1 LGSREYVENVLKTF
15 KDNPRL
21 GLLVPPTPNFGP
33 WASLPGN
40 EWLINYDAA
49 EKYARELGITVP
61 MSNANAPI
69 APLGTIFWFRTKAL
83 ALLFDQNYT
92 YEDFPVEPTRVTDGT
107 IMHSIERIYPFAA
120 QQAGYYS
127 AWVMTLSYSQ
137 LNITNYH
144 KITKDYHVALAG
156 KIGFEGRQYY
166 LDLINQGHSLNQQ
179 MLAESALKAKVK
191 KFILKV
197 AGPRGLNKA
206 SGVWRKIK

>member
-1 LGSREYVENVLKTF
+1 
-15 KDNPRL
+15 
-21 GLLVPPTPNFGP
+21 
-33 WASLPGN
+33 
-40 EWLINYDAA
+40 
-49 EKYARELGITVP
+49 
-61 MSNANAPI
+61 
-69 APLGTIFWFRTKAL
+69 
-83 ALLFDQNYT
+83 
-92 YEDFPVEPTRVTDGT
+92 
-107 IMHSIERIYPFAA
+107 
-120 QQAGYYS
+120 
-127 AWVMTLSYSQ
+127 MTLSYSQ

-144 KITKDYHVALAG
+144 KITKDYHIALAG